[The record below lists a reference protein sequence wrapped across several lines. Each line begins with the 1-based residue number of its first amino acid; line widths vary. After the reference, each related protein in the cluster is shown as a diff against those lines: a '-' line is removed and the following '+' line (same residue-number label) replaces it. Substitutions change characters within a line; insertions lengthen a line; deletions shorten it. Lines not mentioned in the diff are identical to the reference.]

1 MWRYL
6 KCFYKDEPFVEVK
19 FQVSM
24 RRRPVIIGKNKF
36 KSFKT
41 MGDLILFLEFY
52 GDYDIEVENE
62 IMNKYSRIII
72 HKEFCL
78 VKEAQRIQM
87 RMRAL
92 YR

>member
-1 MWRYL
+1 MWQCL

-19 FQVSM
+19 FHASM
-24 RRRPVIIGKNKF
+24 RRKPVIIGKNKF

-41 MGDLILFLEFY
+41 MDDLILFLQFY
-52 GDYDIEVENE
+52 DDYDIEIQNE
-62 IMNKYSRIII
+62 IMNKYSRIMI

-78 VKEAQRIQM
+78 VKETKRIQM

>member
-1 MWRYL
+1 MWQCL

-19 FQVSM
+19 FQASM
-24 RRRPVIIGKNKF
+24 RRKPVIIGKNKF

-52 GDYDIEVENE
+52 GEYDIEVKNE
-62 IMNKYSRIII
+62 FISKYSSIMIY
-72 HKEFCL
+72 KELCL
-78 VKEAQRIQM
+78 LKEAQCIHL

>member
-19 FQVSM
+19 FQASM

-41 MGDLILFLEFY
+41 MDDLILFLQFY
-52 GDYDIEVENE
+52 GDYNIEVNNE
-62 IMNKYSRIII
+62 FINKYTRTMIY
-72 HKEFCL
+72 KDFCL
-78 VKEAQRIQM
+78 LKQNQCIHL

-92 YR
+92 YI